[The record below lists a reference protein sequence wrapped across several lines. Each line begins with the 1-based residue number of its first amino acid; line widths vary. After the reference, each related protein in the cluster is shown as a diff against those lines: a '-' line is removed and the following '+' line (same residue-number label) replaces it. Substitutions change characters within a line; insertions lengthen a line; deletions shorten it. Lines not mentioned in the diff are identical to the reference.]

1 MRKALIPA
9 FVIALASAGA
19 IAAEDAGKLF
29 VQLDT
34 DKDGFVSK
42 AEAEKHKDLSA
53 AFAKAD
59 ANADGKLDP
68 NEFSAALATLPT
80 KK

>member
-1 MRKALIPA
+1 MRKALISA
-9 FVIALASAGA
+9 FVMALASAGA
-19 IAAEDAGKLF
+19 FAAEDTGKLF
-29 VQLDT
+29 VQLDA

-53 AFAKAD
+53 TFAKAD

-68 NEFSAALATLPT
+68 NEFSAAVGSLPA